1 MKPLKH
7 LLSDTLVYGISSVI
21 ARFINYLLVPFHT
34 GLFNPDAY
42 GVVGLV
48 YAAIG
53 LLQVLFTFGM
63 ESSYLR
69 YGKDRE
75 QVAHLFSTIQRALLA
90 IGLLISL
97 ILLLFQTPLSGLLS
111 LPANVSG
118 EGRIYLLMIGI
129 LLVDALTIVP
139 FAELRLSKRVYSFAW
154 LKLGHVTINVG
165 LNGYLIL
172 VLDWGIEA
180 IFMANFLAS
189 SAVLLGVFGLT
200 RSLWRG
206 SWSSDMLRKMVQFG
220 WPFIPA
226 GLAHVVNETLDRFF
240 LKSLSSEQIY
250 AIYGLEWSADH
261 IVGVYN
267 ACYKLAVFM
276 LLLVQMYRMAWQPFF
291 MRQSDE
297 PNASVIF
304 GQAFRY
310 FNVAAAA
317 VFLGVGLFVES
328 IVAIPVPFLN
338 TTLID
343 QAYWSGLSIVPW
355 LLLAYWFQGWYINF
369 SAGIFIQEKTKNLA
383 QITGLG
389 ALITVIV
396 NVALIP
402 VLGMTGAAIATVL
415 SYGTMAVVL
424 YKVAQQAMQVPFGL
438 VRAFGTMLIA
448 AGAVW
453 SAELVQIMVGWSPEM
468 VGLLL
473 FVVSMILI
481 VPLLLLNSV
490 GKTA

>member
-1 MKPLKH
+1 
-7 LLSDTLVYGISSVI
+7 
-21 ARFINYLLVPFHT
+21 
-34 GLFNPDAY
+34 
-42 GVVGLV
+42 
-48 YAAIG
+48 
-53 LLQVLFTFGM
+53 
-63 ESSYLR
+63 
-69 YGKDRE
+69 
-75 QVAHLFSTIQRALLA
+75 
-90 IGLLISL
+90 
-97 ILLLFQTPLSGLLS
+97 
-111 LPANVSG
+111 
-118 EGRIYLLMIGI
+118 
-129 LLVDALTIVP
+129 
-139 FAELRLSKRVYSFAW
+139 
-154 LKLGHVTINVG
+154 
-165 LNGYLIL
+165 
-172 VLDWGIEA
+172 
-180 IFMANFLAS
+180 
-189 SAVLLGVFGLT
+189 
-200 RSLWRG
+200 
-206 SWSSDMLRKMVQFG
+206 
-220 WPFIPA
+220 
-226 GLAHVVNETLDRFF
+226 VVNETLDRFF

-297 PNASVIF
+297 PNAPVIF

-355 LLLAYWFQGWYINF
+355 LLLAYWFQGWYVNF

-402 VLGMTGAAIATVL
+402 VLGMTGAAIATVF
-415 SYGTMAVVL
+415 SYGTMALVL
-424 YKVAQQAMQVPFGL
+424 HKVAQRAMKVPFGL
-438 VRAFGTMLIA
+438 VRAFGAMLIA

-453 SAELVQIMVGWSPEM
+453 SAELVQIMVGWSAEM

-473 FVVSMILI
+473 FVLSMILI
-481 VPLLLLNSV
+481 VPLQLMNRA